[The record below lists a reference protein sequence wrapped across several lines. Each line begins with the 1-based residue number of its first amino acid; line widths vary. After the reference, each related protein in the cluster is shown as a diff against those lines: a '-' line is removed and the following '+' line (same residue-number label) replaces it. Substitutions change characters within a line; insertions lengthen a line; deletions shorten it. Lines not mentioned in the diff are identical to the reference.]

1 MTKGKNY
8 QNNIMKK
15 IQFILFVL
23 FIGITFNSIAQNKS
37 IVVQG
42 QPMGKGWKNLFGN
55 NLSKA
60 IYDKSIWKDS
70 SGVITASKDDAIW
83 SFDEYDDFI
92 LDLDFQN
99 ADGTNSGVI
108 VHATDIVEWIPNSV
122 EIQIADDYSKQWS
135 KAAPTWQCAAIF
147 GRKPATN
154 KSLKPAG
161 EWNHFTIT
169 CKGKMIS
176 IVLNGSLVNEC
187 NMDDFTSAKVNP
199 DGSSVPSWL
208 KNPMSTLALRGHI
221 GLQGKHAGAPIYFR
235 NVKVFKL
242 S

>member
-1 MTKGKNY
+1 
-8 QNNIMKK
+8 MKK

-23 FIGITFNSIAQNKS
+23 FIGITLQASAQNTP

-42 QPMGKGWKNLFGN
+42 QPLGKGWKNLFGN

-176 IVLNGSLVNEC
+176 IVLNGTLVNEC
-187 NMDDFTSAKVNP
+187 NMDDFTSSKVNP

-208 KNPMSTLALRGHI
+208 KNPMSTLGLRGHI

-242 S
+242 G

>member
-1 MTKGKNY
+1 
-8 QNNIMKK
+8 MKK
-15 IQFILFVL
+15 IQFILFFL
-23 FIGITFNSIAQNKS
+23 FITIVLQVSAQNTPV
-37 IVVQG
+37 VVQG

-176 IVLNGSLVNEC
+176 IVLNGTLVNEC

-208 KNPMSTLALRGHI
+208 KNPMSTLGLRGNI
-221 GLQGKHAGAPIYFR
+221 GLQGKHAGAPIYFK
-235 NVKVFKL
+235 NVNVFKL

>member
-1 MTKGKNY
+1 
-8 QNNIMKK
+8 MKK
-15 IQFILFVL
+15 IQTILCFL
-23 FIGITFNSIAQNKS
+23 FIGNTFNAFAQNKS

-42 QPMGKGWKNLFGN
+42 QPMGKGWKDLFGN

-92 LDLDFQN
+92 LDLDFQT

-176 IVLNGSLVNEC
+176 IVLNGTLVNEC
-187 NMDDFTSAKVNP
+187 NMDDFTSSKVNP
-199 DGSSVPSWL
+199 DGSNVPSWL

>member
-1 MTKGKNY
+1 
-8 QNNIMKK
+8 
-15 IQFILFVL
+15 
-23 FIGITFNSIAQNKS
+23 
-37 IVVQG
+37 
-42 QPMGKGWKNLFGN
+42 MGKGWKNLFGN

-60 IYDKSIWKDS
+60 ICDKSIWKDS

-176 IVLNGSLVNEC
+176 IVLNGTLVNEC

-208 KNPMSTLALRGHI
+208 KIQCQHLRFVVI
-221 GLQGKHAGAPIYFR
+221 LVY
-235 NVKVFKL
+235 KVNMQVRPFILKM
-242 S
+242 

>member
-1 MTKGKNY
+1 
-8 QNNIMKK
+8 MKK
-15 IQFILFVL
+15 IQTILCFL
-23 FIGITFNSIAQNKS
+23 FIGITFNAFAQNKS

-42 QPMGKGWKNLFGN
+42 QPMGKGWKDLFGN

-176 IVLNGSLVNEC
+176 IVLNGTLVNEC
-187 NMDDFTSAKVNP
+187 NMDDFTSSKVNP

-208 KNPMSTLALRGHI
+208 KNPMSTLGLRGHI

>member
-1 MTKGKNY
+1 
-8 QNNIMKK
+8 MKK
-15 IQFILFVL
+15 IQTILCFL
-23 FIGITFNSIAQNKS
+23 FIGITFNAFAQNKS

-42 QPMGKGWKNLFGN
+42 QPMGKGWKDLFGN

-135 KAAPTWQCAAIF
+135 KASPTWQCAAIF

-176 IVLNGSLVNEC
+176 IVLNGTLVNEC
-187 NMDDFTSAKVNP
+187 NMDDFTSSKVNP
-199 DGSSVPSWL
+199 DGSNVPSWL

>member
-1 MTKGKNY
+1 
-8 QNNIMKK
+8 MKK
-15 IQFILFVL
+15 NQFILFVL
-23 FIGITFNSIAQNKS
+23 FIGITFNSIAQNKA
-37 IVVQG
+37 IAVQG

-176 IVLNGSLVNEC
+176 IVLNGTLVNEC
-187 NMDDFTSAKVNP
+187 NMDDFTSSKVNP
-199 DGSSVPSWL
+199 DGSNVPSWL

>member
-1 MTKGKNY
+1 MKNV
-8 QNNIMKK
+8 QL
-15 IQFILFVL
+15 LFCLL
-23 FIGITFNSIAQNKS
+23 FIAICLNTSAQNKA
-37 IVVQG
+37 IAVQG

-176 IVLNGSLVNEC
+176 IVLNGTLVNEC
-187 NMDDFTSAKVNP
+187 NMDDFTSSKVNP
-199 DGSSVPSWL
+199 DGSKVPSWL

>member
-1 MTKGKNY
+1 
-8 QNNIMKK
+8 MKK
-15 IQFILFVL
+15 IQFVL
-23 FIGITFNSIAQNKS
+23 FFLFITIVLQVSAQNTP

-176 IVLNGSLVNEC
+176 IVLNGTLVNEC
-187 NMDDFTSAKVNP
+187 NMDDFTSSKVNP

-208 KNPMSTLALRGHI
+208 KNPMSTLGLRGHI

-242 S
+242 G

>member
-1 MTKGKNY
+1 
-8 QNNIMKK
+8 
-15 IQFILFVL
+15 
-23 FIGITFNSIAQNKS
+23 
-37 IVVQG
+37 
-42 QPMGKGWKNLFGN
+42 MGKGWKDLFGN

-92 LDLDFQN
+92 LDLDFQT

-176 IVLNGSLVNEC
+176 IILNGTLVNEC
-187 NMDDFTSAKVNP
+187 NMDDFTSSKVNP
-199 DGSSVPSWL
+199 DGSTVPSWL

>member
-1 MTKGKNY
+1 
-8 QNNIMKK
+8 MKK
-15 IQFILFVL
+15 IQTILCFL
-23 FIGITFNSIAQNKS
+23 FIGITFNAFAQNKS

-42 QPMGKGWKNLFGN
+42 QPMGKGWKDLFGN

-70 SGVITASKDDAIW
+70 TGVITASKDDAIW

-176 IVLNGSLVNEC
+176 ILLNGTLVNEC
-187 NMDDFTSAKVNP
+187 NMDDFTSSKVNP
-199 DGSSVPSWL
+199 DGSNVPSWL

>member
-1 MTKGKNY
+1 M
-8 QNNIMKK
+8 
-15 IQFILFVL
+15 
-23 FIGITFNSIAQNKS
+23 
-37 IVVQG
+37 
-42 QPMGKGWKNLFGN
+42 
-55 NLSKA
+55 
-60 IYDKSIWKDS
+60 
-70 SGVITASKDDAIW
+70 ITASKDDAIW

-176 IVLNGSLVNEC
+176 IVLNGTLVNEC
-187 NMDDFTSAKVNP
+187 NVDDFTSAKVNP

-208 KNPMSTLALRGHI
+208 KNTMSTLGLRGHI
-221 GLQGKHAGAPIYFR
+221 GLQGKHAGAPIYFK
-235 NVKVFKL
+235 NVNVFKL

>member
-1 MTKGKNY
+1 
-8 QNNIMKK
+8 MKK
-15 IQFILFVL
+15 IQFVLIVL
-23 FIGITFNSIAQNKS
+23 FIGIAFNSFGQNTP

-42 QPMGKGWKNLFGN
+42 QPLGKGWKNLFGN

-92 LDLDFQN
+92 LDLDFQT

-135 KAAPTWQCAAIF
+135 KADPTWQCAAIF
-147 GRKPATN
+147 GRKPASN

-161 EWNHFTIT
+161 EWNHYTIT

-176 IVLNGSLVNEC
+176 IVLNGTLVNEC
-187 NMDDFTSAKVNP
+187 NMDDFTSSKVNP

>member
-1 MTKGKNY
+1 
-8 QNNIMKK
+8 MKK
-15 IQFILFVL
+15 IQTILCFL
-23 FIGITFNSIAQNKS
+23 FIGITFNAFAQNKS

-176 IVLNGSLVNEC
+176 IVLNGTLVNEC

-221 GLQGKHAGAPIYFR
+221 GLQGKHAGAPIYFK

>member
-1 MTKGKNY
+1 
-8 QNNIMKK
+8 MKK
-15 IQFILFVL
+15 IQTILCFL
-23 FIGITFNSIAQNKS
+23 FIGITFNAFAQNKS
-37 IVVQG
+37 FVVQG
-42 QPMGKGWKNLFGN
+42 QPMGKGWKDLFGN

-176 IVLNGSLVNEC
+176 IVLNGTLVNEC
-187 NMDDFTSAKVNP
+187 NMDDFTSSKVNP
-199 DGSSVPSWL
+199 DGSNVPSWL

>member
-1 MTKGKNY
+1 
-8 QNNIMKK
+8 MKK
-15 IQFILFVL
+15 IQFIFSLLFL
-23 FIGITFNSIAQNKS
+23 TICFNTYAQNTP

-176 IVLNGSLVNEC
+176 IVLNGTLVNEC

-221 GLQGKHAGAPIYFR
+221 GLQGKHAGAPIYFK

>member
-1 MTKGKNY
+1 
-8 QNNIMKK
+8 MKK

-83 SFDEYDDFI
+83 SFDQYDDFI

-176 IVLNGSLVNEC
+176 IVLNGTLVNEC
-187 NMDDFTSAKVNP
+187 NMDDFTSSKVNP

-208 KNPMSTLALRGHI
+208 KNPMSTLGLRGHI

>member
-1 MTKGKNY
+1 
-8 QNNIMKK
+8 MKK
-15 IQFILFVL
+15 IQTILCFL
-23 FIGITFNSIAQNKS
+23 FIGITFNAFAQNKS

-169 CKGKMIS
+169 CKGKTIS
-176 IVLNGSLVNEC
+176 IVLNGTLVNEC
-187 NMDDFTSAKVNP
+187 NMDDFTSSKVNP
-199 DGSSVPSWL
+199 DGSTVPSWL

>member
-1 MTKGKNY
+1 
-8 QNNIMKK
+8 MKK
-15 IQFILFVL
+15 IQFVL
-23 FIGITFNSIAQNKS
+23 FFLFITIVLQVSAQNTP

-176 IVLNGSLVNEC
+176 IVLNGTLVNEC

-221 GLQGKHAGAPIYFR
+221 GLQGKHAGATIYFK
-235 NVKVFKL
+235 NVKVFKF

>member
-1 MTKGKNY
+1 
-8 QNNIMKK
+8 MKK

-208 KNPMSTLALRGHI
+208 KNPMSTLALRAHI

>member
-1 MTKGKNY
+1 
-8 QNNIMKK
+8 MKK
-15 IQFILFVL
+15 IQTILCFL
-23 FIGITFNSIAQNKS
+23 FIGITFNAFAQNKS

-42 QPMGKGWKNLFGN
+42 QPMGKGWKDLFGN

-176 IVLNGSLVNEC
+176 IILNGTLVNEC
-187 NMDDFTSAKVNP
+187 NMDDFTSSKVNP
-199 DGSSVPSWL
+199 DGSTVPSWL
-208 KNPMSTLALRGHI
+208 KKPMSTLALRGHI

>member
-1 MTKGKNY
+1 
-8 QNNIMKK
+8 MKK
-15 IQFILFVL
+15 IQIILCFL
-23 FIGITFNSIAQNKS
+23 FIGITFNAFAQNKS

-176 IVLNGSLVNEC
+176 IVLNGTLVNEC
-187 NMDDFTSAKVNP
+187 NMDDFTSSKVNP
-199 DGSSVPSWL
+199 DGSNVPSWL
-208 KNPMSTLALRGHI
+208 KNPMSKLALRGHI

>member
-1 MTKGKNY
+1 
-8 QNNIMKK
+8 MKK

-23 FIGITFNSIAQNKS
+23 FIGITLHASAQNKP

-176 IVLNGSLVNEC
+176 IVLNGTLVNEC
-187 NMDDFTSAKVNP
+187 NMDDFTSSKVNP

-221 GLQGKHAGAPIYFR
+221 GLQGKHAGAPIYFK

>member
-1 MTKGKNY
+1 
-8 QNNIMKK
+8 MKK
-15 IQFILFVL
+15 IQFIFSLLFL
-23 FIGITFNSIAQNKS
+23 TICFNTYAQNTP

-176 IVLNGSLVNEC
+176 IVLNGTLVNEC
-187 NMDDFTSAKVNP
+187 NMDDFTSSKVNP

-208 KNPMSTLALRGHI
+208 KNPMSTLGLRGHI

-242 S
+242 G

>member
-1 MTKGKNY
+1 
-8 QNNIMKK
+8 MKK
-15 IQFILFVL
+15 IQIILCFL
-23 FIGITFNSIAQNKS
+23 FIGITFNAFAQNKS

-92 LDLDFQN
+92 LDLDFQT

-176 IVLNGSLVNEC
+176 IVLNGTLVNEC
-187 NMDDFTSAKVNP
+187 NMDDFTSSKVNP
-199 DGSSVPSWL
+199 DGSNVPSWL

>member
-1 MTKGKNY
+1 
-8 QNNIMKK
+8 MKK
-15 IQFILFVL
+15 IQFILFFL
-23 FIGITFNSIAQNKS
+23 FITIVLQVSAQNTPV
-37 IVVQG
+37 VVQG

-176 IVLNGSLVNEC
+176 IVLNGTLVNEC

-208 KNPMSTLALRGHI
+208 KNQMSTLGLRGHI
-221 GLQGKHAGAPIYFR
+221 GLQGKHAGAPIYFK
-235 NVKVFKL
+235 NVNVFKL

>member
-1 MTKGKNY
+1 
-8 QNNIMKK
+8 MKK

-42 QPMGKGWKNLFGN
+42 QPMGKGWKSLFGN

-161 EWNHFTIT
+161 EWNHYTIT

-176 IVLNGSLVNEC
+176 IVLNGTLVNEC
-187 NMDDFTSAKVNP
+187 NMDDFTSSKVNP
-199 DGSSVPSWL
+199 DGSNVPSWL
-208 KNPMSTLALRGHI
+208 KNPMSTLGLRGHI

>member
-1 MTKGKNY
+1 
-8 QNNIMKK
+8 MKK
-15 IQFILFVL
+15 IQTILCFL
-23 FIGITFNSIAQNKS
+23 FIGITFNAFAQNKS

-42 QPMGKGWKNLFGN
+42 QPMGKGWKDLFGN

-176 IVLNGSLVNEC
+176 IILDGTLVNEC
-187 NMDDFTSAKVNP
+187 NMDDFTSSKVNP
-199 DGSSVPSWL
+199 DGSTVPSWL

>member
-1 MTKGKNY
+1 
-8 QNNIMKK
+8 MKK
-15 IQFILFVL
+15 IQTILCFL
-23 FIGITFNSIAQNKS
+23 FIGITFNAFAQNKS

-42 QPMGKGWKNLFGN
+42 QPMGKGWKDLFGN

-176 IVLNGSLVNEC
+176 IILNGTLVNEC
-187 NMDDFTSAKVNP
+187 NMDDFTSSKVNP
-199 DGSSVPSWL
+199 DGSTVPSWL

>member
-1 MTKGKNY
+1 
-8 QNNIMKK
+8 MKK
-15 IQFILFVL
+15 IQTILCFL
-23 FIGITFNSIAQNKS
+23 FIGITFNAFAQNKS

-42 QPMGKGWKNLFGN
+42 QPMGKGWKDLFGN

-169 CKGKMIS
+169 CKGKTIS
-176 IVLNGSLVNEC
+176 IVLNGTLVNEC
-187 NMDDFTSAKVNP
+187 NMDDFTSSKVNP
-199 DGSSVPSWL
+199 DGSTVPSWL

>member
-1 MTKGKNY
+1 
-8 QNNIMKK
+8 MKK
-15 IQFILFVL
+15 IQTILCFL
-23 FIGITFNSIAQNKS
+23 FIGITFNAFAQNKS

-42 QPMGKGWKNLFGN
+42 QPMGKGWKDLFGN

-176 IVLNGSLVNEC
+176 IVLNGTLVNEC
-187 NMDDFTSAKVNP
+187 NMDDFTSSKVNP
-199 DGSSVPSWL
+199 DGSNVPSWL
-208 KNPMSTLALRGHI
+208 KNPMSTLALRDHI

>member
-1 MTKGKNY
+1 
-8 QNNIMKK
+8 MKK
-15 IQFILFVL
+15 IQFVLIVL
-23 FIGITFNSIAQNKS
+23 FIGIAFNSFGQNTP

-92 LDLDFQN
+92 LDLDFQT

-135 KAAPTWQCAAIF
+135 KADPTWQCAAIF
-147 GRKPATN
+147 GRKPASN

-161 EWNHFTIT
+161 EWNHYTIT

-176 IVLNGSLVNEC
+176 IVLNGTLVNEC
-187 NMDDFTSAKVNP
+187 NMDDFTSSKVNP